1 MPHAPCGVSMI
12 RVDDHEVQQLIHQLI
27 ERGDDMTPVMRTISR
42 IMMGAVRE
50 NEEREG
56 RPKWPAL
63 SPVTI
68 VEREKKGYWPGKML
82 KRSGLLAQSY
92 TRSAERFRAIVGSNW
107 PTARIHELGGEA
119 GRGHKVH
126 IPARPVLNIP
136 QSAVGEIRLALV
148 TFLLKG
154 EAG

>member
-1 MPHAPCGVSMI
+1 MI
-12 RVDDHEVQQLIHQLI
+12 RVDDHEVQQLIRQLI

-50 NEEREG
+50 NQEREG
-56 RPKWPAL
+56 RPTKWPAL
-63 SPVTI
+63 STVTI

-92 TRSAERFRAIVGSNW
+92 TRRAEKFRAIVGSNW

-126 IPARPVLNIP
+126 IPARPVLNHIP
-136 QSAVGEIRLALV
+136 QSAVGEIRLALM

-154 EAG
+154 QAG